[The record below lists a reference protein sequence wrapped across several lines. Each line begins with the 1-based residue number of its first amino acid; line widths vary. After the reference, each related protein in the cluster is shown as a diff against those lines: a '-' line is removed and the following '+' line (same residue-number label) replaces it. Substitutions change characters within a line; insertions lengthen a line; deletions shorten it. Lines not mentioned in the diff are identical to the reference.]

1 MDSPIHSSF
10 IPTQES
16 VPSARD
22 IDYGKS
28 ASDIFVLLGLIAL
41 VVAGAVS
48 AGVFL
53 YAQFA
58 TSKLAAEQDQ
68 LKLGQKSFSTDAI
81 TQLMRLDDRLRLGE
95 SILGSHTAPSVLF
108 AILQETTLQSVQF
121 TNLDYAQSTPNDIKV
136 TMKGKARTV
145 NAIALQANTFSRHA
159 AIKDPIFQ
167 INEFTKDGVTFTV
180 TMMLNAE
187 VIRFQ
192 SLIEASRS
200 AQPREQVQ
208 DQGTDQMQPQAA
220 PTTTAPPQQQR
231 QAPPP
236 TKPQPAAKDVQGGF
250 GSFNE

>member
-1 MDSPIHSSF
+1 
-10 IPTQES
+10 

-41 VVAGAVS
+41 VIAGAVS

-58 TSKLAAEQDQ
+58 TNKLVTEQAQ
-68 LKLGQKSFSTDAI
+68 LKLGQKSFSADAI
-81 TQLMRLDDRLRLGE
+81 SQLMRLDDRLRLGE

-121 TNLDYAQSTPNDIKV
+121 TNLEYAQSTPNDIKV
-136 TMKGKARTV
+136 TMKGRAKTV

-180 TMMLNAE
+180 TMMLNADM
-187 VIRFQ
+187 IRFK

-200 AQPREQVQ
+200 VQPREQSQAQSLDGGVPEE
-208 DQGTDQMQPQAA
+208 GRTPQPEVPAR
-220 PTTTAPPQQQR
+220 PSSRQQPLPKQ
-231 QAPPP
+231 
-236 TKPQPAAKDVQGGF
+236 QPAAKDVQSGF
-250 GSFNE
+250 GTFTE